1 MVDLAKGYPDQSIA
15 LREVAKRQN
24 ISMKYL
30 EHVVAS
36 LKSAGLVRAIRGPH
50 GGYILTRAPREI
62 VLAEIFNLLEG
73 RPALADCFTEEACAR
88 ESICP
93 TSDLWHEITD
103 AIEQILSNTTVQD
116 LLDREAEKRGSLAPD
131 YMI

>member
-1 MVDLAKGYPDQSIA
+1 MVDLAKGYPDMSIA
-15 LREVAKRQN
+15 LREVAKRQS

-36 LKSAGLVRAIRGPH
+36 LKSAGLVRAIRGPQ
-50 GGYILTRAPREI
+50 GGYILTRPPREI

-73 RPALADCFTEEACAR
+73 RPVLADCFTEAGCAR

-103 AIEQILSNTTVQD
+103 AIEQILQNTTLQD
-116 LLDREAEKRGSLAPD
+116 LLDREAEKLGRLAPD